1 MATGASMALVIG
13 MLGALLSALLGT
25 TAAYAGSVT
34 TTYSGT
40 APVVGHVVVPVTVSD
55 TAAHLPATLQVGTS
69 ASITPQIKA
78 TIPATLFQDISAA
91 GQTVITVSSAELVVK
106 AHNLYKTTA
115 GTKITSQTA
124 VAATTQVP
132 VVLPVNATTLAN
144 GGTATIVMK
153 PQAWTAGP
161 TTGASTLT
169 PGAITLHAIV
179 TFTVNPK
186 ATVGTFDSTTAT
198 SPPEPAVVQNQT
210 ATVSNGQCTTINVL
224 AGATDLGATI
234 KPTTTA
240 IVTGPAEGTATA
252 HPTGL
257 VTYCATGTG
266 TPATATF
273 TFNVGNTDG
282 QTSNTATA
290 TVTISYSTCS
300 AGSGNAT
307 GGSTG
312 TLGTCSLHQ
321 IVLLPVEPGQIIL
334 SQTNGLPI
342 DRLGAATCQGA
353 TTFGIKLNGQAQIAC
368 GVFSPLTVTNATGL
382 TTGWTLTG
390 QTTDFVDP
398 ADPGLTCD
406 TTGTYSNHCIPGE
419 NLSWI
424 PQAAVTSNIVPGDTG
439 AIAAGPIAPTILT
452 KTGPLAA
459 PPNASGATLTALGA
473 ALAAL
478 LQTGHPGTAPKVT
491 NTSPILQPV
500 PTQANPVVEPS
511 PAKGGLHTAPATLCT
526 TAAGHSGGTFV
537 CGAGLLLQV
546 PASAAE
552 PIAGSHTPK
561 PAYQATV
568 TFTLS

>member
-1 MATGASMALVIG
+1 MALVVG
-13 MLGALLSALLGT
+13 MLGTLLSALLGT

-69 ASITPQIKA
+69 ATITPQIKA
-78 TIPATLFQDISAA
+78 TIPGVLFKDAGAA
-91 GQTVITVSSAELVVK
+91 GQTHIAITSAELVVK
-106 AHNLYKTTA
+106 AHNLYKTTG

-124 VAATTQVP
+124 VAATGQVP
-132 VVLPVNATTLAN
+132 VVLTINATTEAN
-144 GGTATIVMK
+144 GATATIVMK
-153 PQAWTAGP
+153 PQTWTAGP
-161 TTGASTLT
+161 STGTSTLT

-179 TFTVNPK
+179 TFTVTPK

-240 IVTGPAEGTATA
+240 IVAAPAAGTGSATA
-252 HPTGL
+252 HPTGI
-257 VTYCATGTG
+257 VTYCATTTTG
-266 TPATATF
+266 TPATASF
-273 TFNVGNTDG
+273 TFNVKNSDG
-282 QTSNTATA
+282 QTSNTGTA

-300 AGSGNAT
+300 AGKGNTA
-307 GGSTG
+307 GGSGG
-312 TLGTCSLHQ
+312 TLGSCSLHQ
-321 IVLLPVEPGQIIL
+321 VVLLPVEPGQIIL

-342 DRLGAATCQGA
+342 DRLGSATCQGA
-353 TTFGIKLNGQAQIAC
+353 TTFGIKLNGQAQVAC

-406 TTGTYSNHCIPGE
+406 TTATYSNHCIPGE

-424 PQAAVTSNIVPGDTG
+424 PQAAVTSNIVPGDT
-439 AIAAGPIAPTILT
+439 AVVAAGPIAPAVITA
-452 KTGPLAA
+452 TGPLVA
-459 PPNASGATLTALGA
+459 PPNASGATLTALGQ
-473 ALAAL
+473 AL
-478 LQTGHPGTAPKVT
+478 LALLHTGAPGTAPTVT
-491 NTSPILQPV
+491 NTSPILLPV
-500 PTQANPVVEPS
+500 KTQANPVVEPA
-511 PAKGGLHTAPATLCT
+511 PATGGLHTTPQTLCT
-526 TAAGHSGGTFV
+526 TKSGHAGGTFV